1 MKSLMFS
8 KRSNRTLRYVL
19 PICFTLINRSD
30 SCTFQPKKELSEA
43 AGRVGETSD
52 WLLYRLRPD
61 LNESQ
66 RTMRVNELVHEVAVA
81 TAALGQT
88 AKELSK
94 ETPQQKEHNGK
105 VLGGALKVRP

>member
-1 MKSLMFS
+1 M
-8 KRSNRTLRYVL
+8 
-19 PICFTLINRSD
+19 INRSN
-30 SCTFQPKKELSEA
+30 SCTCQPKKELSEA
-43 AGRVGETSD
+43 AQRVGETSD

-61 LNESQ
+61 LSESQ
-66 RTMRVNELVHEVAVA
+66 RTMRVNELASEVAVA
-81 TAALGQT
+81 TAALGQA